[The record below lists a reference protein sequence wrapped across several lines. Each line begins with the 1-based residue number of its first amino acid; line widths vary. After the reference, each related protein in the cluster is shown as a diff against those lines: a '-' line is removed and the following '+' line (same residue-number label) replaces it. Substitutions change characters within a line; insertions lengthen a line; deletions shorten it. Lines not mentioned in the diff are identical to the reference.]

1 MGGTAGA
8 GHNKPAL
15 AVTEVRIDRV
25 GFIWALENRAGW
37 ATAHLVKWI
46 SHGDSF
52 PSDRTVK
59 RREVLY
65 LSRHCCTSI
74 YIYTIL
80 SIVQTKPVSEN
91 KNKLENK
98 SENIDSLRGIQ
109 DRMRIF
115 AQERD
120 WEQFH
125 DPKSL
130 ILALVGEV
138 GELAELFQWLPADQ
152 ASSLAQ
158 QPELQQRVGEELAD
172 ILLYLARVADVVGLD
187 LAEVTD
193 AKFKSV
199 EKRFPAE
206 HVKGDAPIKK

>member
-1 MGGTAGA
+1 MRGTTGA

-15 AVTEVRIDRV
+15 AVTEVRIDRM
-25 GFIWALENRAGW
+25 GFIWAIENRAGL
-37 ATAHLVKWI
+37 ATARLVKWI
-46 SHGDSF
+46 SHNDSF

-59 RREVLY
+59 SREVLY

-109 DRMRIF
+109 ERMRIF

-130 ILALVGEV
+130 ILALVGEM

-206 HVKGDAPIKK
+206 QVKGDAPIKK